1 MLLSDIRQELSRRV
15 TSGKK
20 LGLSVTSER
29 IGRQYVYL
37 DISGIWD
44 NILGHFGPKT
54 GLFGQKIGQKIGL
67 FGPKIGL
74 FGHFL
79 GHFGPK
85 IDFFGKNGQMRLF
98 TEFCRYKCHFLCIPV
113 YEWILLM
120 EKDLEQL
127 KLVNYVISA
136 ILEISG
142 KTVKRVFLL
151 NFAALSV
158 IFCVSRFTNAIS
170 RWRES

>member
-1 MLLSDIRQELSRRV
+1 MN
-15 TSGKK
+15 

-29 IGRQYVYL
+29 IGRHYVYL

-44 NILGHFGPKT
+44 NILGHFGPK
-54 GLFGQKIGQKIGL
+54 
-67 FGPKIGL
+67 IGL

-85 IDFFGKNGQMRLF
+85 IGFFGKNGQMSLF
-98 TEFCRYKCHFLCIPV
+98 TEFCSSKRHFLCITV
-113 YEWILLM
+113 HEWNFSI

-127 KLVNYVISA
+127 KLVNLVISA

-142 KTVKRVFLL
+142 KTGKRAFY
-151 NFAALSV
+151 
-158 IFCVSRFTNAIS
+158 
-170 RWRES
+170 

>member
-1 MLLSDIRQELSRRV
+1 MN
-15 TSGKK
+15 

-29 IGRQYVYL
+29 IGRHYVYL

-44 NILGHFGPKT
+44 NILGHFGPKI
-54 GLFGQKIGQKIGL
+54 GLFGPKTGLLGPKIGQKIGL

-79 GHFGPK
+79 GHFGPN
-85 IDFFGKNGQMRLF
+85 IGFFGKNGQMSLL
-98 TEFCRYKCHFLCIPV
+98 TEFGSSKRHFLCITV
-113 YEWILLM
+113 HEWNFLM

-127 KLVNYVISA
+127 NLVNYVISA

-142 KTVKRVFLL
+142 KTGKRVFY
-151 NFAALSV
+151 
-158 IFCVSRFTNAIS
+158 
-170 RWRES
+170 

>member
-1 MLLSDIRQELSRRV
+1 MSPQDIRKSCPCGYRSVILSDIRQELSRRV

-29 IGRQYVYL
+29 IGRHYVYL

-44 NILGHFGPKT
+44 NILGHFGPKI
-54 GLFGQKIGQKIGL
+54 GLFGPKIGLLGPKIGQKIGL
-67 FGPKIGL
+67 FGPKVGL

-85 IDFFGKNGQMRLF
+85 ISFFGKNGQMSLL
-98 TEFCRYKCHFLCIPV
+98 TEFGSSKRHFLCITV
-113 YEWILLM
+113 YEWNFSI

-127 KLVNYVISA
+127 
-136 ILEISG
+136 
-142 KTVKRVFLL
+142 
-151 NFAALSV
+151 
-158 IFCVSRFTNAIS
+158 IF
-170 RWRES
+170 

>member
-1 MLLSDIRQELSRRV
+1 MN
-15 TSGKK
+15 

-29 IGRQYVYL
+29 IGRHYVYL

-44 NILGHFGPKT
+44 NILGHFGPKI
-54 GLFGQKIGQKIGL
+54 GLFGPKTGLLGPKIGQKIGL

-79 GHFGPK
+79 GHFGPN
-85 IDFFGKNGQMRLF
+85 IGFFGKNGQMSLL
-98 TEFCRYKCHFLCIPV
+98 TEFGSSKRHSLCITV
-113 YEWILLM
+113 HEWNFLM
-120 EKDLEQL
+120 KKDLEQL

-142 KTVKRVFLL
+142 KTDKRVFY
-151 NFAALSV
+151 
-158 IFCVSRFTNAIS
+158 
-170 RWRES
+170 